1 MEEKNKNREKLIKQE
16 KAKKLSARIMPHNT
30 EAEQSVLGACLI
42 DAEVAVSIMNTLK
55 KDDFYLEAHQDIF
68 SAMYNIFKKNEPID
82 YVTLTDE
89 LENEGVLNIV
99 GGLEY
104 ITSLTNILPS
114 AANYNVYLDIV
125 KRDSILRNIIKAC
138 NSVLENTY
146 DAQSKQQAID
156 FAEQAI
162 FEIGKN
168 EEQSSLT
175 HMGGALN
182 EVIKKFDNL
191 SKNKDGVKG
200 IATGFKEFDAVTNG
214 LQNSDLILLA
224 ARPGVGK
231 TSFAMNIVTNAA
243 VKEKKKCAIFSL
255 EMPITQIAQRALC
268 SVASVNMARAL
279 KGELDIDEWK
289 SIWVAKKQLA
299 EAGIYIDDS
308 SMNTPMSILGKCR
321 RLKREQGLDLV
332 MIDYLQLMSSGKDR
346 VESRQNEVSEMTRYL
361 KIAARELDVPII
373 VLSQLSRAVEQRK
386 GDHKPQLSDLRESGS
401 IEQDADIVLFIY
413 KPDMYNDVENEDGPG
428 ICTLSVA
435 KHRNGELKDI
445 KLRWI
450 GEYTTFVDRDYMP
463 PKRKEENRIRV
474 VDDNAYGDI
483 PPEIPQDDINEI
495 NDIFKPDDE

>member
-1 MEEKNKNREKLIKQE
+1 MDKQNV
-16 KAKKLSARIMPHNT
+16 KPKMMPHNV
-30 EAEQSVLGACLI
+30 EAEQAVLGACLI
-42 DAEVAVSIMNTLK
+42 DGEAAISIMNNLV

-68 SAMYNIFKKNEPID
+68 GAMFVIFAKNQPID
-82 YVTLTDE
+82 YITLTDE
-89 LENEGVLNIV
+89 LESENILQSV
-99 GGLEY
+99 GGLDY

-114 AANYNVYLDIV
+114 AANHNVYLDIV
-125 KRDSILRNIIKAC
+125 KRDSVLRKIIRACADITEKAY
-138 NSVLENTY
+138 TAT
-146 DAQSKQQAID
+146 DKDQAVD
-156 FAEQAI
+156 YAEQTI

-175 HMGGALN
+175 HINGALG

-200 IATGFKEFDAVTNG
+200 IATGFKDFDAVTNG

-231 TSFAMNIVTNAA
+231 TSFAMNIITNAA
-243 VKEKKKCAIFSL
+243 IKEKKKCAIFSL

-268 SVASVNMARAL
+268 SVASVSMAKAL
-279 KGELDIDEWK
+279 KGELDVDEWK
-289 SIWVAKKQLA
+289 SLWAANKQLA

-321 RLKREQGLDLV
+321 RLQRENGLDLI
-332 MIDYLQLMSSGKDR
+332 MIDYLQLMSSGKDK

-361 KIAARELDVPII
+361 KIAARELNVPII

-413 KPDMYNDVENEDGPG
+413 KPDMYNDVVNEDGPG
-428 ICTLSVA
+428 ICTLSIA
-435 KHRNGELKDI
+435 KHRNGEIKDVKLK
-445 KLRWI
+445 WV
-450 GEYTTFVDRDYMP
+450 GEYTTFVDRD
-463 PKRKEENRIRV
+463 KQVEIKKDTDRIRV

-483 PPEIPQDDINEI
+483 PPEENQDIDLNEI
-495 NDIFKPDDE
+495 KDLFKPED

>member
-1 MEEKNKNREKLIKQE
+1 MKETKKVN
-16 KAKKLSARIMPHNT
+16 AKIMPHNT
-30 EAEQSVLGACLI
+30 EAEQAVLGACLI
-42 DAEVAVSIMNTLK
+42 DAEVAINVMNSLRH
-55 KDDFYLEAHQDIF
+55 DDFYLEAHQDIF
-68 SAMYNIFKKNEPID
+68 GAMYVVYSKNQPID
-82 YVTLTDE
+82 YITLTDE
-89 LENEGVLNIV
+89 LDAEGILQSV

-104 ITSLTNILPS
+104 ITTLTNVIPS
-114 AANYNVYLDIV
+114 AANANVYIDIV
-125 KRDSILRNIIKAC
+125 KRDSILRRIIKASQ
-138 NSVLENTY
+138 NIIEKTY
-146 DAQSKQQAID
+146 DATTKEQAID

-162 FEIGKN
+162 FEIGKSQ
-168 EEQSSLT
+168 EQSSLV
-175 HMGGALN
+175 HVGGALN

-191 SKNKDGVKG
+191 SKNKDGIKG
-200 IATGFKEFDAVTNG
+200 IATGFKDFDAVTNG

-231 TSFAMNIVTNAA
+231 TSFAMNVVTHAA

-255 EMPITQIAQRALC
+255 EMPITQIAQRSLC
-268 SVASVNMARAL
+268 SVASVSMAKAL
-279 KGELDIDEWK
+279 KGDLSIDEWK
-289 SIWVAKKQLA
+289 SIWVANKQLN

-321 RLKREQGLDLV
+321 RLQRESGLDLV

-361 KIAARELDVPII
+361 KIAARELNVPII

-413 KPDMYNDVENEDGPG
+413 KPDMYNDVVNEDEPG
-428 ICTLSVA
+428 ICTLSIA

-450 GEYTTFVDRDYMP
+450 GEYTTFVDKD
-463 PKRKEENRIRV
+463 KRAYIPKEEWLDKVATTNARNKII
-474 VDDNAYGDI
+474 DFIKENEDNWQI
-483 PPEIPQDDINEI
+483 KEIKLI
-495 NDIFKPDDE
+495 

>member
-1 MEEKNKNREKLIKQE
+1 MED
-16 KAKKLSARIMPHNT
+16 KKSKTISGLKMMPHNV
-30 EAEQSVLGACLI
+30 EAEQAVLGACLI
-42 DAEVAVSIMNTLK
+42 DNEASISIMNNISK
-55 KDDFYLEAHQDIF
+55 EDFYLEAHQDIF
-68 SAMYNIFKKNEPID
+68 GAMFVIFSKNQPID
-82 YVTLTDE
+82 YITLTDE
-89 LENEGVLNIV
+89 LDKEGILNSI

-104 ITSLTNILPS
+104 ITNLTNILPG
-114 AANYNVYLDIV
+114 AANYSIYLDIV
-125 KRDSILRNIIKAC
+125 KRDSVLRKIIHAC
-138 NSVLENTY
+138 QKITEKTY
-146 DAQSKQQAID
+146 DSSDREQAID
-156 FAEQAI
+156 FAEQLI

-175 HMGGALN
+175 HINGALN

-200 IATGFKEFDAVTNG
+200 IATGFKDFDAVTNG

-231 TSFAMNIVTNAA
+231 TSFAMNIITNAA
-243 VKEKKKCAIFSL
+243 IKEKKKCAIFSL

-268 SVASVNMARAL
+268 SVASVSMAKAL
-279 KGELDIDEWK
+279 KGELDVDEWK
-289 SIWVAKKQLA
+289 SLWTANKQLA

-321 RLKREQGLDLV
+321 RLKRETGLDLI
-332 MIDYLQLMSSGKDR
+332 MIDYLQLMSSGKDK

-361 KIAARELDVPII
+361 KIAARDLNVPII

-413 KPDMYNDVENEDGPG
+413 KPDMYHDVVNEDGPG
-428 ICTLSVA
+428 ICTLSIA

-445 KLRWI
+445 KLRWV
-450 GEYTTFVDRDYMP
+450 GEYTTFVDKDKQVGVKRDGN
-463 PKRKEENRIRV
+463 KLKI

-483 PPEIPQDDINEI
+483 PPEQSMGDDLNEI
-495 NDIFKPDDE
+495 KDLFKNPEE